1 MLKSPENLGI
11 IHFIGIGGIGMSG
24 IAEIL
29 FQSGYHVQG
38 SDLIKSDI
46 TNRLEKIGIKVYIG
60 QKKSNIINAKIIVV
74 STAITQQNE
83 EFIAAKKMFL
93 PIVHRSEM
101 LGELM
106 RLKQSIA
113 VAGTHGKTTTT
124 SLIAKMIE
132 ENGMDPTII
141 NGGIISS
148 LDSNARLGNGEWMVV
163 EADESDGSFSK
174 LNPTAAIITNIDLEH
189 LDYHKNEDN
198 LENAF
203 YNFVSS
209 IPFYGFVCLCI
220 DNHRTQRL
228 ISKLENKKVITY
240 GMAANADIRA
250 TNISYKNN
258 KMKFYLNIRNN
269 EKYEENIHE
278 IEFSMIGMHNIQNA
292 LATIATGI
300 ELKIPLLKIKNTLK
314 NFTGVQR
321 RFQNVGNY
329 KNTTII
335 DDYGHHP
342 VEINSALSAARLLTP
357 ETKIIAIFQ
366 PHRYSRLRDL
376 YDEFC
381 SSFNNADFVL
391 LLDVY
396 AAGENPIK
404 NFESSNLEKG
414 LANYGHKNV
423 FYIKDQNLLA
433 ENLLKIIKPKDLII
447 CLGAGSITKIAN
459 SLEEKLRNEDRYI

>member
-38 SDLIKSDI
+38 SDLKQSNN
-46 TNRLEKIGIKVYIG
+46 TNRLEKLGIKVYIG
-60 QKKSNIINAKIIVV
+60 QKKSNIIDAKIIVV
-74 STAITQQNE
+74 STAISEKNE

-113 VAGTHGKTTTT
+113 IAGTHGKTTTT

-132 ENGMDPTII
+132 DNGMDPTII

-220 DNHRTQRL
+220 DNPRTQRL

-240 GMAANADIRA
+240 GMSANADIRA
-250 TNISYKNN
+250 TNIYYKNN
-258 KMKFYLNIRNN
+258 KMNFSLNIKNN
-269 EKYEENIHE
+269 KKFEEKIYK

-300 ELKIPLLKIKNTLK
+300 ELKIPLTKIKNTLK
-314 NFTGVQR
+314 NFTGVER
-321 RFQNVGNY
+321 RFQKVGNF

-342 VEINSALSAARLLTP
+342 VEINSALSAARFLAP
-357 ETKIIAIFQ
+357 ESKIIAIFQ
-366 PHRYSRLRDL
+366 PHRYSRLKDL
-376 YDEFC
+376 FDDFC
-381 SSFNNADFVL
+381 SCFNKADHVF

-396 AAGENPIK
+396 AAGEKSIK
-404 NFESSNLEKG
+404 KFESINLEKG
-414 LANYGHKNV
+414 LADYGHKNV
-423 FYIKDQNLLA
+423 LYIQNQNLLA
-433 ENLLKIIKPKDLII
+433 KNLLKLIQPNDLII

-459 SLEEKLRNEDRYI
+459 NLEEELKNEDKHI